1 MYNKITST
9 QIETVK
15 YLLHCR
21 CYSLREISR
30 KVGIAYSTVVKIN
43 LGHYDSGKF
52 VNPNIEKPVPHL
64 FNVDKV
70 SNKNWL
76 V

>member
-1 MYNKITST
+1 MYNKITDT

-15 YLLHCR
+15 HYLHCR

-52 VNPNIEKPVPHL
+52 VNPTVKAPEPEF
-64 FNVDKV
+64 FNVDKQSWIV
-70 SNKNWL
+70 
-76 V
+76 